1 MKDKKRLII
10 LTVVIILT
18 LIVCGIIIF
27 DYMKDDN
34 NKPNTPEVQVT
45 NNIDEY
51 GYVLV
56 DTDTEYYK
64 EIFEKLKVALDKE
77 EVDEDLYATLL
88 SQLFVTDFY
97 TLSNKLSSSDIGGL
111 DFVLSTVKD
120 NFAAKA
126 KDTMYKSVKTNL
138 YGDREQELP
147 TVTKVS
153 VDNIITNI
161 YSYGDI
167 KDTKAYTV
175 KCSVTYDKDLGYP
188 SVVKLTLVHT
198 DNKLEVAKVN

>member
-10 LTVVIILT
+10 LIVVIVLT
-18 LIVCGIIIF
+18 LIVCGIIVF
-27 DYMKDDN
+27 DYMKDDSK
-34 NKPNTPEVQVT
+34 KPNTPDVQVT

-51 GYVLV
+51 GYVLH

-64 EIFEKLKVALDKE
+64 ELFEKLKVALDKE
-77 EVDEDLYATLL
+77 EVDEELYATLL

-97 TLSNKLSSSDIGGL
+97 TLSNKLSSSDVGGL
-111 DFVLSTVKD
+111 DFVVSTVKD

-138 YGDREQELP
+138 YGDRDQELP

-153 VDNIITNI
+153 VDNIITNN
-161 YSYGDI
+161 YSYGDN
-167 KDTKAYTV
+167 KDTEAYSV
-175 KCSVTYDKDLGYP
+175 KCSVTYDKELGYP
-188 SVVKLTLVHT
+188 TTVKLTLVHT

>member
-10 LTVVIILT
+10 LIVVIALT

-27 DYMKDDN
+27 DYMKDDSK
-34 NKPNTPEVQVT
+34 KPNTPEVQVT
-45 NNIDEY
+45 NNIDKY
-51 GYVLV
+51 GYVLH

-64 EIFEKLKVALDKE
+64 ELFEKLKVALDKE
-77 EVDEDLYATLL
+77 EVDEELYATLL

-97 TLSNKLSSSDIGGL
+97 TLSNKLSSSDVGGL
-111 DFVLSTVKD
+111 DFVVSTVKD

-138 YGDREQELP
+138 YGDRDQELP

-153 VDNIITNI
+153 VDNIITNT
-161 YSYGDI
+161 YSYGDN
-167 KDTKAYTV
+167 KDTEAYSV
-175 KCSVTYDKDLGYP
+175 KCSVTYDKELGYP
-188 SVVKLTLVHT
+188 TTVKLTLVHT

>member
-10 LTVVIILT
+10 LIVVIVLT
-18 LIVCGIIIF
+18 LIVCGIIVL
-27 DYMKDDN
+27 DYMKDDIK
-34 NKPNTPEVQVT
+34 KPNTPEVQIT
-45 NNIDEY
+45 NNIDKY
-51 GYVLV
+51 GYVLH

-64 EIFEKLKVALDKE
+64 ELFDKLKVVLDKE
-77 EVDEDLYATLL
+77 EVDEELYATLL

-97 TLSNKLSSSDIGGL
+97 TLSNKLSSSDVGGL
-111 DFVLSTVKD
+111 DFVVSTVKD

-138 YGDREQELP
+138 YGDRDQELP

-153 VDNIITNI
+153 VDNIITNS
-161 YSYGDI
+161 YSYGDN
-167 KDTKAYTV
+167 KDTKAYSV
-175 KCSVTYDKDLGYP
+175 KCSVTYDKELGYP
-188 SVVKLTLVHT
+188 TTVKLTLVHT

>member
-111 DFVLSTVKD
+111 DFVVSTVKD

-126 KDTMYKSVKTNL
+126 KDTMYKRVKTNL
-138 YGDREQELP
+138 YGDRDQELP

-153 VDNIITNI
+153 VDNIITNT
-161 YSYGDI
+161 YSYGDN
-167 KDTKAYTV
+167 KDTEAYSV
-175 KCSVTYDKDLGYP
+175 KCSVTYDKELGYP
-188 SVVKLTLVHT
+188 TTVKLTLVHT

>member
-1 MKDKKRLII
+1 
-10 LTVVIILT
+10 
-18 LIVCGIIIF
+18 
-27 DYMKDDN
+27 MKDDN
-34 NKPNTPEVQVT
+34 KRPSTPEAQVT
-45 NNIDEY
+45 NNIKDY
-51 GYVLV
+51 GYVLH

-64 EIFEKLKVALDKE
+64 ELFDKLKVALDKD
-77 EVDEDLYATLL
+77 EVDEELYATLL

-111 DFVLSTVKD
+111 DFVVSTVKD

-138 YGDREQELP
+138 YGDRDQELP

-153 VDNIITNI
+153 VDNIITNN
-161 YSYGDI
+161 YSYGDN
-167 KDTKAYTV
+167 KDTKAYSV
-175 KCSVTYDKDLGYP
+175 KCSVTYDKELGYP
-188 SVVKLTLVHT
+188 TTVKLTLVHT

>member
-10 LTVVIILT
+10 LIIVIVLT
-18 LIVCGIIIF
+18 LIVCGIIVF
-27 DYMKDDN
+27 DYIKDDN
-34 NKPNTPEVQVT
+34 KKPNTAEVQIT
-45 NNIDEY
+45 NNIKDY
-51 GYVLV
+51 GYVLR

-64 EIFEKLKVALDKE
+64 ELFDKLKVALDKD
-77 EVDEDLYATLL
+77 EVDEELYATLL

-97 TLSNKLSSSDIGGL
+97 TLSNKLSNSDIGGL

-153 VDNIITNI
+153 VDNIITNN
-161 YSYGDI
+161 YSYGDN
-167 KDTKAYTV
+167 KDTKAYSV
-175 KCSVTYDKDLGYP
+175 KCSVTYDKELGYP
-188 SVVKLTLVHT
+188 TTVKLTLVHT

>member
-77 EVDEDLYATLL
+77 EIDEDLYATLL

-175 KCSVTYDKDLGYP
+175 NCSVTYDKDLGYP